1 MLALDWLRDTS
12 RQTVRPV
19 YAIYGSDHYLVRE
32 SIGAVSRAVFPET
45 EGEAAVTRFAGTQ
58 ATLADV
64 LDELFTLPFFS
75 RRRLVIVEEAD
86 PFVTKHR
93 KDLEAYVERPS
104 SSGLLLLQVKQWTST
119 TKLAKLVEK
128 VGVAVDCNPLP
139 EKQAQKVVSWLT
151 QYARTRCDAQLEPA
165 AANLLVELVGLEIG
179 ILASEVEKLAVYAGD
194 AKRIERADV
203 ARMVDA
209 GRVETVWKA
218 LDAATSGQAQTA
230 LELLDNLL
238 AAGEAPVM
246 LLAAM
251 SASLL
256 KVHHAGRLRGARL
269 ALDEACRVAGIPP
282 FAVEKTGK
290 QHAHLGPHR
299 VAQLPSTLL
308 RADLDLKGGSSTTPR
323 VVLERLLAGLSRPRT
338 D

>member
-1 MLALDWLRDTS
+1 MHALDWLRDAS
-12 RQTVRPV
+12 RQAVRPV
-19 YAIYGSDHYLVRE
+19 YAVFGSDHYLVRE
-32 SIGAVSRAVFPET
+32 AIAAVSRSAFPEP
-45 EGEAAVTRFAGTQ
+45 EGEAAMTRFAGSQ
-58 ATLADV
+58 ARLADV

-75 RRRLVIVEEAD
+75 SRRLVVVEEAD
-86 PFVTKHR
+86 TFVTKHR
-93 KDLEAYVERPS
+93 KELEAYVEHPS

-119 TKLAKLVEK
+119 TRLAKVVEK
-128 VGVAVDCNPLP
+128 VGVAIDCNPLP
-139 EKQAQKVVSWLT
+139 EKQAQKVIAWLT
-151 QYARTRCDAQLEPA
+151 QYARTHCDAQLDPG

-179 ILASEVEKLAVYAGD
+179 ILASEVDKLAVYAGD
-194 AKRIERADV
+194 AQRIERADV

-218 LDAATSGQAQTA
+218 LDAAASGQGKTA

-238 AAGEAPVM
+238 AAGEAPVG

-251 SASLL
+251 SPSLL

-269 ALDEACRVAGIPP
+269 ALEEACRIAGVPP
-282 FAVEKTGK
+282 FAVDKTGK

-299 VAQLPSTLL
+299 VDQLPSTLL
-308 RADLDLKGGSSTTPR
+308 RTDLDLKGGSSMPPR